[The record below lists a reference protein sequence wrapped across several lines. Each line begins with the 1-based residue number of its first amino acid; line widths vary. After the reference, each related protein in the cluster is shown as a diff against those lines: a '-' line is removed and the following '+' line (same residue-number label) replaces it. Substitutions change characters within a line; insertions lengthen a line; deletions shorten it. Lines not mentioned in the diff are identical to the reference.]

1 MRKMEL
7 KVKGMHC
14 HSCEML
20 VSDEL
25 GEIAGVKKV
34 AADHAKGL
42 VTIEADDNVDITKI
56 KSKIKELGYEVV

>member
-1 MRKMEL
+1 MKKMEL

-25 GEIAGVKKV
+25 GEIAGVKKA

-42 VTIEADDNVDITKI
+42 VTLEADDNVDTAKI